1 MSGSLV
7 FFRAKLLRKQ
17 LSENYKTARFCHVSV
32 SLWGTNMAAM
42 KVRTRNK
49 AGNHFSSKL
58 LRCMT
63 ILHCDHHT
71 WKLKSNAKILV
82 L

>member
-49 AGNHFSSKL
+49 SRKPFLLKTVEMYDNFSL
-58 LRCMT
+58 
-63 ILHCDHHT
+63 
-71 WKLKSNAKILV
+71 
-82 L
+82 